1 VMADDPQLT
10 VRLVPGASPIRVV
23 LDARLRIPTTAR
35 VLDERAASCVY
46 TTDGAPPGRRM
57 ALRSL
62 GAGVRTVPAAVDGVD
77 LPEALRDLRRTGTR
91 TLLVEGGARVVT
103 SLLGGGLVD
112 RAIVSVSPMILGAG
126 RDAVGE
132 LGIRRIG
139 EALRLANRT
148 VHVAGEDLLIA
159 GDVVVPDRSNL
170 GDVRAG

>member
-1 VMADDPQLT
+1 
-10 VRLVPGASPIRVV
+10 
-23 LDARLRIPTTAR
+23 
-35 VLDERAASCVY
+35 
-46 TTDGAPPGRRM
+46 
-57 ALRSL
+57 
-62 GAGVRTVPAAVDGVD
+62 VPAAVDGVD

-103 SLLGGGLVD
+103 SLLAGGLVD